1 MQLISRE
8 KRKEIVVIPQGTIYQ
23 EKRIANNYAPTLMC
37 TTCEEEIM
45 QRVPGTR
52 VYVCEICGAVEYR

>member
-1 MQLISRE
+1 MTQTISK
-8 KRKEIVVIPQGTIYQ
+8 KRVESIIIPPGNLYQ
-23 EKRIANNYAPTLMC
+23 EKRIAVNYAPTLMC

-52 VYVCEICGAVEYR
+52 VYICEQCGAVEYR